1 MEGLIWG
8 LLLAAIFFFALYLVA
23 RAALRDGIREAR
35 EGRGDPPPPR
45 PLEIPR
51 PGNVKMGKSDTC
63 IFLAA
68 VV

>member
-35 EGRGDPPPPR
+35 GEGGPAPAAAPR
-45 PLEIPR
+45 NTPARECE
-51 PGNVKMGKSDTC
+51 NGKK
-63 IFLAA
+63 
-68 VV
+68 

>member
-35 EGRGDPPPPR
+35 GRGTYPR
-45 PLEIPR
+45 RGPQKH
-51 PGNVKMGKSDTC
+51 PGPGT
-63 IFLAA
+63 
-68 VV
+68 

>member
-35 EGRGDPPPPR
+35 EGRGGPAPAAAPR
-45 PLEIPR
+45 NTPARECE
-51 PGNVKMGKSDTC
+51 NGKK
-63 IFLAA
+63 
-68 VV
+68 